1 MADALLDFAALDSEA
16 AAVEAP
22 VVETSDSA
30 VDTTTETPEVE
41 TEVEA
46 GAEEQT
52 PEQKAESDKTAKAAA
67 DKLIDTKATPDNVR
81 KALKAMRDADPKN
94 AAVVKELHG
103 AFERFNAYKTEFPT
117 VAAAKEAKEF
127 IAAIGGP
134 EGYEKLNGNLEAVKA
149 TDELLYNADPQ
160 LWKNVVEDLKASGHP
175 EAMGKLA
182 PSFLSELKN
191 HDKEAFYA
199 TIQPHFVAGLEEV
212 GFPRFLANLNAALE
226 AKDETGASAPNIA
239 ALKAWVAQ
247 STKWYNDQAEE
258 EKNRTK
264 EPEETPERKKFLAE
278 KAEFEKSKS
287 ADAEEK
293 VRAFENS
300 VATDAEQYN
309 NRVLGKHLGPF
320 LKMAYFKDFPR
331 ETKIDIGNGIK
342 DRLYATLRTDK
353 GYQTQMASFWK
364 LGASPANKAKI
375 AEFHNAKLDAIAQD
389 IVTKTIQNRYP
400 GYAKGGSA
408 AGRVAAATEKK
419 DAATKAG
426 IQSVTTGKPVYVAT
440 RPTNLIREDVT
451 VGGKEYKSSDLVTM
465 QIMGRGFVRTT
476 DGKGYRLVTWRK

>member
-1 MADALLDFAALDSEA
+1 
-16 AAVEAP
+16 
-22 VVETSDSA
+22 
-30 VDTTTETPEVE
+30 
-41 TEVEA
+41 
-46 GAEEQT
+46 
-52 PEQKAESDKTAKAAA
+52 
-67 DKLIDTKATPDNVR
+67 
-81 KALKAMRDADPKN
+81 
-94 AAVVKELHG
+94 
-103 AFERFNAYKTEFPT
+103 
-117 VAAAKEAKEF
+117 
-127 IAAIGGP
+127 
-134 EGYEKLNGNLEAVKA
+134 
-149 TDELLYNADPQ
+149 
-160 LWKNVVEDLKASGHP
+160 
-175 EAMGKLA
+175 
-182 PSFLSELKN
+182 
-191 HDKEAFYA
+191 
-199 TIQPHFVAGLEEV
+199 
-212 GFPRFLANLNAALE
+212 LE